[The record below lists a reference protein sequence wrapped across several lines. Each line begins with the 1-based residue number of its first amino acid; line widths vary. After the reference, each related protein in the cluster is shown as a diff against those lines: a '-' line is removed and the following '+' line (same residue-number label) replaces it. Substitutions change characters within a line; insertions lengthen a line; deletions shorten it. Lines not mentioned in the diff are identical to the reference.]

1 MSAPPQRLSDT
12 SRPITNASTFF
23 CPRTVGAKRR
33 TIAARA
39 EWADWTCRG
48 MWWFVKWRP
57 ERREWLG
64 HALTGNE
71 QKTCTILGCGSVS
84 GAANTFSN
92 NSFEVA
98 A

>member
-12 SRPITNASTFF
+12 SRPIANASTFF
-23 CPRTVGAKRR
+23 VRELLAPKDGRSPRAPSGR
-33 TIAARA
+33 I
-39 EWADWTCRG
+39 
-48 MWWFVKWRP
+48 
-57 ERREWLG
+57 G
-64 HALTGNE
+64 HAVACGGLSSGDQSGGNGLDMRSRATK
-71 QKTCTILGCGSVS
+71 KTCAILGCGSVS